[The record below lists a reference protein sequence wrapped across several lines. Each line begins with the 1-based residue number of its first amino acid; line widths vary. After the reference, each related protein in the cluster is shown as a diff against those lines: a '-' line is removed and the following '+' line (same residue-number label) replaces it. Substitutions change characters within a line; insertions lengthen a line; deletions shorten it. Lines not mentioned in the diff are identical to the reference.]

1 MDEAVGGSGV
11 VAMNDAEGVGDHR
24 HRCHRQCWG

>member
-11 VAMNDAEGVGDHR
+11 IAMNDAEGVGDRHR
-24 HRCHRQCWG
+24 RCHRRC